1 MGAVAI
7 HFGELSNGRHIAQ
20 YDFIRFL
27 EPYGR
32 VGAITYTVFSILMPR
47 GRARRTTPGRSDGQ
61 AVP

>member
-32 VGAITYTVFSILMPR
+32 VGAITYTVFSILMPQ
-47 GRARRTTPGRSDGQ
+47 GRVRRTTPDQSGG
-61 AVP
+61 

>member
-7 HFGELSNGRHIAQ
+7 HFGELCNGRHIVQ

-32 VGAITYTVFSILMPR
+32 VGAITYTVFSILMPQ
-47 GRARRTTPGRSDGQ
+47 GRVRRTTLVRNDE
-61 AVP
+61 

>member
-32 VGAITYTVFSILMPR
+32 VGAITYTVFSILMPQ
-47 GRARRTTPGRSDGQ
+47 GRVRRTTPDRSGG
-61 AVP
+61 

>member
-7 HFGELSNGRHIAQ
+7 HFGELSNGRLIAH

-32 VGAITYTVFSILMPR
+32 VGAITYTVFSIRRRR
-47 GRARRTTPGRSDGQ
+47 GRVRRTTPDQSDG
-61 AVP
+61 

>member
-7 HFGELSNGRHIAQ
+7 HFRELSNERLIAQ

-32 VGAITYTVFSILMPR
+32 VGAITYTVFSIHRPQ
-47 GRARRTTPGRSDGQ
+47 GRARRTTPDRSDG
-61 AVP
+61 